1 MVEQAEEYLH
11 TLKFKQCRVRYHG
24 SIARIEVELE
34 DIERFQD
41 NNVREKVKN
50 ALKKLGF
57 TYITLDLEGFRSGSM
72 NEPLQATTS
81 AQ

>member
-11 TLKFKQCRVRYHG
+11 TLNFKQCRVRHHG

-41 NNVREKVKN
+41 NNVRVQVKN

-81 AQ
+81 EQ